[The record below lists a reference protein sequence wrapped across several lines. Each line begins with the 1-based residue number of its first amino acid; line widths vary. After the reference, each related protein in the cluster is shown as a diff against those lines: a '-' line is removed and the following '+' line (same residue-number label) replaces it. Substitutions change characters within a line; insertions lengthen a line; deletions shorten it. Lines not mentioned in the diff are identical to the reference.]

1 MLKTNKMMK
10 LIFLPIVFFFIF
22 FLVVPLLYMF
32 WRSLKKG
39 NAITIQ
45 NYVEALQNVEIQDAF
60 LNSFHV
66 SLVAALITTILA
78 FLLAYAVHFTM
89 MNRFTKKLVQVGITL
104 PMLLPT
110 ITYGFVLIYT
120 FGNQGIIT
128 KIFGQPLF
136 TIYGFNGLLIGY
148 VLYTLPVAFILM
160 QNSMQYI
167 DKRFLLVSMLMH
179 DRPLRRFYHTVFR
192 PMLGTIGGAFILSFV
207 LSFTD
212 YGIPASVGG
221 GYKVIA
227 TELYQAMLGAI
238 VHFERGAVISILMLV
253 PAVLGVVML
262 TILERF
268 NFQYKQVSKS
278 DLIVHRFR
286 DLMFTVF
293 SFVCIG
299 AVFIMFLTIFIVPF
313 TKGYPY
319 DFGFTLEHVK
329 NVLAEQGLKT
339 VYMNSLIV
347 AVLTAVLGVVVAF
360 VSALLNVRT
369 PLKGRKSIDLASMI
383 TNTVPGMVLGL
394 SYLFFFNG
402 STLKG
407 TFLIIIACNIVHF
420 FTTPYLMAKNSL
432 QKMDPTWEVTA
443 ELLKDS
449 WLKTVIRIILPNIRP
464 TIYQM
469 FSYYFLNAMVT
480 VSGVIFLVTT
490 KTMLVSTR
498 IKELQHFAKY
508 TDIFVLSIFI
518 LCTNLIVKLG
528 CDYIATPKEKTKE
541 HKDEKINSNDVR
553 YS

>member
-1 MLKTNKMMK
+1 MLKTNKVMK
-10 LIFLPIVFFFIF
+10 LIFLPILLF
-22 FLVVPLLYMF
+22 FLFFLIVPLLYMLWQSF
-32 WRSLKKG
+32 KIG
-39 NAITIQ
+39 NVVTTQ
-45 NYVEALQNVEIQDAF
+45 NYIEALRNIEIREAF
-60 LNSFHV
+60 TNSFKV
-66 SLVAALITTILA
+66 SFVASVITTILA
-78 FLLAYAVHFTM
+78 FWLAYAVHFTTM
-89 MNRFTKKLVQVGITL
+89 HRHTKKLVQIGITL

-120 FGNQGIIT
+120 FGNQGILT
-128 KIFGQPLF
+128 KLVGQPLF
-136 TIYGFNGLLIGY
+136 TIYGYNGLVIGY

-167 DKRFLLVSMLMH
+167 DKRFLLVSILMH
-179 DRPLRRFYHTVFR
+179 DQPMRRFYHTVYR
-192 PMLGTIGGAFILSFV
+192 PMLGTIGGAFILTFV

-212 YGIPASVGG
+212 FGIPASVGG
-221 GYKVIA
+221 NYRVIA
-227 TELYQAMLGAI
+227 TELYQAMLGSI
-238 VHFERGAVISILMLV
+238 VHFERGAVISVLMLV

-262 TILERF
+262 TVLERF
-268 NFQYKQVSKS
+268 NFQYKQVGQSELVK
-278 DLIVHRFR
+278 HRLR
-286 DLMFTVF
+286 DSLFTIYSILCVTA
-293 SFVCIG
+293 VCII
-299 AVFIMFLTIFIVPF
+299 FSTMFIVPF

-319 DFGFTLEHVK
+319 DFSFTLEHVQ
-329 NVLAEQGLKT
+329 NVLAEKDLTK
-339 VYMNSLIV
+339 VYINSLIV
-347 AVLTAVLGVVVAF
+347 AVLTAIFGVGITF
-360 VSALLNVRT
+360 MSALLNTRT
-369 PLKGRKSIDLASMI
+369 PLKGRKSLDVTSMM

-402 STLKG
+402 SSLKG

-480 VSGVIFLVTT
+480 VSGVIFLVST

-528 CDYIATPKEKTKE
+528 CDYIAAHKEKTEEITK
-541 HKDEKINSNDVR
+541 
-553 YS
+553 

>member
-1 MLKTNKMMK
+1 MLKTNKIMK
-10 LIFLPIVFFFIF
+10 LIFLPILLF
-22 FLVVPLLYMF
+22 FLFFLIVPLLYMF
-32 WRSLKKG
+32 WQSFKIG
-39 NAITIQ
+39 NVVTTQ
-45 NYVEALQNVEIQDAF
+45 NYIEALRNIEIREAF
-60 LNSFHV
+60 TNSFKV
-66 SLVAALITTILA
+66 SFVASVITTILA
-78 FLLAYAVHFTM
+78 FWLAYAVHFTTM
-89 MNRFTKKLVQVGITL
+89 HRHTKKLVQIGITL

-120 FGNQGIIT
+120 FGNQGILT
-128 KIFGQPLF
+128 KLVGQPLF
-136 TIYGFNGLLIGY
+136 TIYGYNGLVIGY

-167 DKRFLLVSMLMH
+167 DKRFLLVSILMH
-179 DRPLRRFYHTVFR
+179 DQPMRRFYHTVYR
-192 PMLGTIGGAFILSFV
+192 PMVGTIGGAFILTFV

-212 YGIPASVGG
+212 FGIPASVGG
-221 GYKVIA
+221 NYRVIA
-227 TELYQAMLGAI
+227 TELYQAMLGSI
-238 VHFERGAVISILMLV
+238 VHFERGAVISVLMLV

-268 NFQYKQVSKS
+268 NFQYKHVGQSELVK
-278 DLIVHRFR
+278 HRLR
-286 DLMFTVF
+286 DALFTIYSILCVTA
-293 SFVCIG
+293 VCI
-299 AVFIMFLTIFIVPF
+299 IFLTMFIVPF

-319 DFGFTLEHVK
+319 DFSFTLEHVQ
-329 NVLAEQGLKT
+329 NVLAEKDLTK
-339 VYMNSLIV
+339 VYINSLIV
-347 AVLTAVLGVVVAF
+347 AVLTAILGVGITF
-360 VSALLNVRT
+360 MSALLNTRT
-369 PLKGRKSIDLASMI
+369 PLKGRKSLDVTSMM

-402 STLKG
+402 SSLKG

-480 VSGVIFLVTT
+480 VSGVIFLVST

-528 CDYIATPKEKTKE
+528 CDYIAAHKEKTEEITK
-541 HKDEKINSNDVR
+541 
-553 YS
+553 

>member
-10 LIFLPIVFFFIF
+10 LIFLPILLF
-22 FLVVPLLYMF
+22 FLFFLIVPLLYMF
-32 WRSLKKG
+32 WQSFKIG
-39 NAITIQ
+39 HVVTTQ
-45 NYVEALQNVEIQDAF
+45 NYIEALQSIEIREAF
-60 LNSFHV
+60 TNSFKV
-66 SLVAALITTILA
+66 SFVASVITTVLA
-78 FLLAYAVHFTM
+78 FLLAYAVHFTRM
-89 MNRFTKKLVQVGITL
+89 HRHTKKLVQIGITL

-120 FGNQGIIT
+120 FGNQGILT
-128 KIFGQPLF
+128 KLVGQPLF
-136 TIYGFNGLLIGY
+136 TIYGYNGLVIGY

-179 DRPLRRFYHTVFR
+179 DHSMRRFYHTVFR
-192 PMLGTIGGAFILSFV
+192 PMLGTVGGAFILTFV

-212 YGIPASVGG
+212 FGIPASVGG
-221 GYKVIA
+221 NYRVIA
-227 TELYQAMLGAI
+227 TELYQAMLGSI
-238 VHFERGAVISILMLV
+238 VHFERGAVISVFMLI
-253 PAVLGVVML
+253 PAVLGVVIL

-268 NFQYKQVSKS
+268 NFQYKQVGQSELVK
-278 DLIVHRFR
+278 HRLR
-286 DLMFTVF
+286 DGLFTIYSILCVTVVGIIF
-293 SFVCIG
+293 ST
-299 AVFIMFLTIFIVPF
+299 MFIVPF

-319 DFGFTLEHVK
+319 DFSFTLEHVQ
-329 NVLAEQGLKT
+329 NVLAEKDLTK
-339 VYMNSLIV
+339 VYINSLIV
-347 AVLTAVLGVVVAF
+347 AVLTAIFGVGITF
-360 VSALLNVRT
+360 MSALLNART
-369 PLKGRKSIDLASMI
+369 PLKGRKSLDVASMM

-402 STLKG
+402 SSLKG

-480 VSGVIFLVTT
+480 VSGVIFLVST

-528 CDYIATPKEKTKE
+528 CDYIAAHKEKTEEISK
-541 HKDEKINSNDVR
+541 
-553 YS
+553 

>member
-1 MLKTNKMMK
+1 MLKTNKIMK
-10 LIFLPIVFFFIF
+10 LIFLPILLF
-22 FLVVPLLYMF
+22 FLFFLIVPLLYMF
-32 WRSLKKG
+32 WQSFKIG
-39 NAITIQ
+39 NVVTTQ
-45 NYVEALQNVEIQDAF
+45 NYIEALRNIEIREAF
-60 LNSFHV
+60 TNSFKV
-66 SLVAALITTILA
+66 SFVASVITTILA
-78 FLLAYAVHFTM
+78 FWLAYAVHFTTM
-89 MNRFTKKLVQVGITL
+89 HRHTKKLVQIGITL

-120 FGNQGIIT
+120 FGNQGILT
-128 KIFGQPLF
+128 KLVGQPLF
-136 TIYGFNGLLIGY
+136 TIYGYNGLVIGY

-167 DKRFLLVSMLMH
+167 DKRFLLVSILMH
-179 DRPLRRFYHTVFR
+179 DQPMRRFYHTVYR
-192 PMLGTIGGAFILSFV
+192 PMVGTIGGAFILTFV

-212 YGIPASVGG
+212 FGIPASVGG
-221 GYKVIA
+221 NYRVIA
-227 TELYQAMLGAI
+227 TELYQAMLGSI
-238 VHFERGAVISILMLV
+238 VHFERGAVISVLMLV

-268 NFQYKQVSKS
+268 NFQYKQVGQSELVK
-278 DLIVHRFR
+278 HRLR
-286 DLMFTVF
+286 DALFTIYSILCVTA
-293 SFVCIG
+293 VCII
-299 AVFIMFLTIFIVPF
+299 FSTMFIVPF

-319 DFGFTLEHVK
+319 DFSFTLEHVQ
-329 NVLAEQGLKT
+329 NVLAEKDLTK
-339 VYMNSLIV
+339 VYINSLIV
-347 AVLTAVLGVVVAF
+347 AVLTAILGVGITF
-360 VSALLNVRT
+360 MSALLNTRT
-369 PLKGRKSIDLASMI
+369 PLKGRKSLDVTSMM

-402 STLKG
+402 SSLKG

-449 WLKTVIRIILPNIRP
+449 WLKTVVRIILPNVRP

-480 VSGVIFLVTT
+480 VSGVIFLVST

-528 CDYIATPKEKTKE
+528 CDYITAHKEKVEEISK
-541 HKDEKINSNDVR
+541 
-553 YS
+553 

>member
-1 MLKTNKMMK
+1 MLKTDKMMK
-10 LIFLPIVFFFIF
+10 LIFLPILLFLLF
-22 FLVVPLLYMF
+22 FLIAPLIYMF
-32 WRSLKKG
+32 WQSFKIG
-39 NAITIQ
+39 NVITIQ
-45 NYVEALQNVEIQDAF
+45 NYIDALKNVEIRDAF
-60 LNSFHV
+60 FNSFKV
-66 SLVAALITTILA
+66 SFVASAITTILA
-78 FLLAYAVHFTM
+78 FLLAYAVHFTTM
-89 MNRFTKKLVQVGITL
+89 HRHTKKLVQIGITL

-110 ITYGFVLIYT
+110 ITYGFVLIYA
-120 FGNQGIIT
+120 FGNQGILT
-128 KIFGQPLF
+128 RLVGQPLF
-136 TIYGFNGLLIGY
+136 TIYGYNGLVIGY
-148 VLYTLPVAFILM
+148 ILYTLPVAFILM

-192 PMLGTIGGAFILSFV
+192 PMLGTIGGAFILTFI

-212 YGIPASVGG
+212 FGIPASVGG
-221 GYKVIA
+221 NYRVIA
-227 TELYQAMLGAI
+227 TELYQAMLGSI
-238 VHFERGAVISILMLV
+238 VHFERGAVISVLMLV
-253 PAVLGVVML
+253 PAILGVVML

-268 NFQYKQVSKS
+268 NFQYKQAGRSELVKHRLRDALFTGYSILS
-278 DLIVHRFR
+278 VTVVLII
-286 DLMFTVF
+286 F
-293 SFVCIG
+293 ST
-299 AVFIMFLTIFIVPF
+299 MFIVPF

-319 DFGFTLEHVK
+319 DFSFTFEHVQ
-329 NVLAEQGLKT
+329 NVLAEKDLTK
-339 VYMNSLIV
+339 VYVNSLIV
-347 AVLTAVLGVVVAF
+347 AVLTAVLGVVITF
-360 VSALLNVRT
+360 MSALLNART
-369 PLKGRKSIDLASMI
+369 PLKGRKSLDIASMI

-402 STLKG
+402 SSLKS
-407 TFLIIIACNIVHF
+407 TFLIITACNIVHF

-449 WLKTVIRIILPNIRP
+449 WLKTVIRIILPNIRS

-480 VSGVIFLVTT
+480 VSGVIFLVST

-528 CDYIATPKEKTKE
+528 CDYITAHKEKVEEISK
-541 HKDEKINSNDVR
+541 
-553 YS
+553 

>member
-10 LIFLPIVFFFIF
+10 LIFLPILLF
-22 FLVVPLLYMF
+22 FLFFLIVPLLYMF
-32 WRSLKKG
+32 WQSFKIG
-39 NAITIQ
+39 HVVTTQ
-45 NYVEALQNVEIQDAF
+45 NYIEALQSIEIREAF
-60 LNSFHV
+60 TNSFKV
-66 SLVAALITTILA
+66 SFVASVITTVLA
-78 FLLAYAVHFTM
+78 FLLAYAVHFTRM
-89 MNRFTKKLVQVGITL
+89 HRHTKKLVQIGITL

-120 FGNQGIIT
+120 FGNQGILT
-128 KIFGQPLF
+128 KLVGQPLF
-136 TIYGFNGLLIGY
+136 TIYGYNGLVIGY

-179 DRPLRRFYHTVFR
+179 DHSMRRFYHTVFR
-192 PMLGTIGGAFILSFV
+192 PMLGTVGGAFILTFV

-212 YGIPASVGG
+212 FGIPASVGG
-221 GYKVIA
+221 NYRVIA
-227 TELYQAMLGAI
+227 TELYQAMLGSI
-238 VHFERGAVISILMLV
+238 VHFERGAVISVFMLV
-253 PAVLGVVML
+253 PAVLGVVIL

-268 NFQYKQVSKS
+268 NFQYKQVGQSELVK
-278 DLIVHRFR
+278 HRLR
-286 DLMFTVF
+286 DGLFTIYSILCVTVVGIIF
-293 SFVCIG
+293 ST
-299 AVFIMFLTIFIVPF
+299 MFIVPF

-319 DFGFTLEHVK
+319 DFSFTLEHVQ
-329 NVLAEQGLKT
+329 NVLAEKDLTK
-339 VYMNSLIV
+339 VYINSLIV
-347 AVLTAVLGVVVAF
+347 AVLTAIFGVGITF
-360 VSALLNVRT
+360 MSALLNART
-369 PLKGRKSIDLASMI
+369 PLKGRKSLDVASMM

-402 STLKG
+402 SSLKG

-480 VSGVIFLVTT
+480 VSGVIFLVST

-528 CDYIATPKEKTKE
+528 CDYIAAHKEKTEEISK
-541 HKDEKINSNDVR
+541 
-553 YS
+553 

>member
-1 MLKTNKMMK
+1 MLKTNKIMK
-10 LIFLPIVFFFIF
+10 LIFLPILLF
-22 FLVVPLLYMF
+22 FLFFLIVPLLYMF
-32 WRSLKKG
+32 WQSFKIG
-39 NAITIQ
+39 NVVTTQ
-45 NYVEALQNVEIQDAF
+45 NYIEALRNIEIREAF
-60 LNSFHV
+60 TNSFKV
-66 SLVAALITTILA
+66 SFVASVITTILA
-78 FLLAYAVHFTM
+78 FWLAYAVHFTTM
-89 MNRFTKKLVQVGITL
+89 HRHTKKLVQIGITL

-120 FGNQGIIT
+120 FGNQGILT
-128 KIFGQPLF
+128 KLVGQPLF
-136 TIYGFNGLLIGY
+136 TIYGYNGLVIGY

-167 DKRFLLVSMLMH
+167 DKRFLLVSILMH
-179 DRPLRRFYHTVFR
+179 DQPMRRFYHTVYR
-192 PMLGTIGGAFILSFV
+192 PMVGTIGGAFILTFV

-212 YGIPASVGG
+212 FGIPASVGG
-221 GYKVIA
+221 NYRVIA
-227 TELYQAMLGAI
+227 TELYQAMLGSI
-238 VHFERGAVISILMLV
+238 VHFERGAVISVLMLV

-268 NFQYKQVSKS
+268 NFQYKQVGQSELVK
-278 DLIVHRFR
+278 HRLR
-286 DLMFTVF
+286 DALFTIYSILCVTA
-293 SFVCIG
+293 VCII
-299 AVFIMFLTIFIVPF
+299 FSTMFIVPF

-319 DFGFTLEHVK
+319 DFSFTLEHVQ
-329 NVLAEQGLKT
+329 NVLAEKDLTK
-339 VYMNSLIV
+339 VYINSLIV
-347 AVLTAVLGVVVAF
+347 AILTAILGVGITF
-360 VSALLNVRT
+360 MSALLNTRT
-369 PLKGRKSIDLASMI
+369 PLKGRKSLDVTSMM

-402 STLKG
+402 SSLKG

-432 QKMDPTWEVTA
+432 QKMNPTWEVTA

-480 VSGVIFLVTT
+480 VSGVIFLVST

-528 CDYIATPKEKTKE
+528 CDYIAAHKEKTEEITK
-541 HKDEKINSNDVR
+541 
-553 YS
+553 

>member
-1 MLKTNKMMK
+1 MLKTNKIMK
-10 LIFLPIVFFFIF
+10 LIFLPILLF
-22 FLVVPLLYMF
+22 FLFFLIVPLLYMF
-32 WRSLKKG
+32 WQSFKIG
-39 NAITIQ
+39 NVVTTQ
-45 NYVEALQNVEIQDAF
+45 NYIEALRNIEIREAF
-60 LNSFHV
+60 TNSVKV
-66 SLVAALITTILA
+66 SFVASVITTILA
-78 FLLAYAVHFTM
+78 FWLAYAVHFTTM
-89 MNRFTKKLVQVGITL
+89 HRHTKKLVQIGITL

-120 FGNQGIIT
+120 FGNQGILT
-128 KIFGQPLF
+128 KLVGQPLF
-136 TIYGFNGLLIGY
+136 TIYGYNGLVIGY

-167 DKRFLLVSMLMH
+167 DKRFLLVSILMH
-179 DRPLRRFYHTVFR
+179 DQPMRRFYHNVYR
-192 PMLGTIGGAFILSFV
+192 PMVGTIGGAFILTFV

-212 YGIPASVGG
+212 FGIPASVGG
-221 GYKVIA
+221 NYRVIA
-227 TELYQAMLGAI
+227 TELYQAMLGSI
-238 VHFERGAVISILMLV
+238 VHFERGAVISVLMLV

-268 NFQYKQVSKS
+268 NFQYKQVGQSELVK
-278 DLIVHRFR
+278 HRLR
-286 DLMFTVF
+286 DTLFTIYSILCVTA
-293 SFVCIG
+293 VCI
-299 AVFIMFLTIFIVPF
+299 IFLTMFIVPF

-319 DFGFTLEHVK
+319 DFSFTLEHVQ
-329 NVLAEQGLKT
+329 NVLAEKDLTK
-339 VYMNSLIV
+339 VYINSLIV
-347 AVLTAVLGVVVAF
+347 AVLTAILGVGITF
-360 VSALLNVRT
+360 MSALLNTRT
-369 PLKGRKSIDLASMI
+369 PLKGRKSLDVTSMM

-402 STLKG
+402 SSLKG
-407 TFLIIIACNIVHF
+407 TFLIVIACNIVHF
-420 FTTPYLMAKNSL
+420 FSTPYLMAKNSL

-480 VSGVIFLVTT
+480 VSGVIFLVST

-528 CDYIATPKEKTKE
+528 CDYIAAHKEKTEEITK
-541 HKDEKINSNDVR
+541 
-553 YS
+553 

>member
-1 MLKTNKMMK
+1 MLKTNKIMK
-10 LIFLPIVFFFIF
+10 LIFLPILLF
-22 FLVVPLLYMF
+22 FLFFLIVPLLYMF
-32 WRSLKKG
+32 WQSFKIG
-39 NAITIQ
+39 NVVTTQ
-45 NYVEALQNVEIQDAF
+45 NYIEALRNIEIREAF
-60 LNSFHV
+60 TNSFKV
-66 SLVAALITTILA
+66 SFVASVITTILA
-78 FLLAYAVHFTM
+78 FWLAYAVHFTTM
-89 MNRFTKKLVQVGITL
+89 HRHTKKLVQIGITL

-120 FGNQGIIT
+120 FGNQGILT
-128 KIFGQPLF
+128 KLVGQPLF
-136 TIYGFNGLLIGY
+136 TIYGYNGLVIGY

-167 DKRFLLVSMLMH
+167 DKRFLLVSILMH
-179 DRPLRRFYHTVFR
+179 DQPMRRFYHTVYR
-192 PMLGTIGGAFILSFV
+192 PMVGTIGGAFILTFV

-212 YGIPASVGG
+212 FGIPASVGG
-221 GYKVIA
+221 NYRVIA
-227 TELYQAMLGAI
+227 TELYQAMLGSI
-238 VHFERGAVISILMLV
+238 VHFERGAVISVLMLV

-268 NFQYKQVSKS
+268 NFQYKQVGQSELVK
-278 DLIVHRFR
+278 HRLR
-286 DLMFTVF
+286 DTLFTIYSILCVTA
-293 SFVCIG
+293 VCII
-299 AVFIMFLTIFIVPF
+299 FSTMFIVPF

-319 DFGFTLEHVK
+319 DFSFTLEHVQ
-329 NVLAEQGLKT
+329 NVLAEKDLTK
-339 VYMNSLIV
+339 VYINSLIV
-347 AVLTAVLGVVVAF
+347 AVLTAILGVGITF
-360 VSALLNVRT
+360 MSALLNTRT
-369 PLKGRKSIDLASMI
+369 PLKGRKSLDVTSMM

-402 STLKG
+402 SSLKG
-407 TFLIIIACNIVHF
+407 TFLIVIACNIVHF

-480 VSGVIFLVTT
+480 VSGVIFLVST

-528 CDYIATPKEKTKE
+528 CDYIAAHKEKTEEITK
-541 HKDEKINSNDVR
+541 
-553 YS
+553 

>member
-1 MLKTNKMMK
+1 MLKTDKMMK
-10 LIFLPIVFFFIF
+10 LIFLPILLFLLF
-22 FLVVPLLYMF
+22 FLIVPLIYMF
-32 WRSLKKG
+32 WQSFKIG
-39 NAITIQ
+39 NVITIQ
-45 NYVEALQNVEIQDAF
+45 NYIDALKNVEIRDAF
-60 LNSFHV
+60 FNSFKV
-66 SLVAALITTILA
+66 SFVASAITTILA
-78 FLLAYAVHFTM
+78 FLLAYAVHFTTM
-89 MNRFTKKLVQVGITL
+89 HRHTKKLVQIGITL

-110 ITYGFVLIYT
+110 ITYGFVLIYA
-120 FGNQGIIT
+120 FGNQGILT
-128 KIFGQPLF
+128 RLVGQPLF
-136 TIYGFNGLLIGY
+136 TIYGYNGLVIGY
-148 VLYTLPVAFILM
+148 ILYTLPVAFILM

-192 PMLGTIGGAFILSFV
+192 PMLGTIGGAFILTFI

-212 YGIPASVGG
+212 FGIPASVGG
-221 GYKVIA
+221 NYRVIA
-227 TELYQAMLGAI
+227 TELYQAMLGSI
-238 VHFERGAVISILMLV
+238 VHFERGAVISVLMLV
-253 PAVLGVVML
+253 PAILGVVML
-262 TILERF
+262 TVLERF
-268 NFQYKQVSKS
+268 NFQYKQAGRSELVKHRLRDALFTGYSILS
-278 DLIVHRFR
+278 VTVVLII
-286 DLMFTVF
+286 F
-293 SFVCIG
+293 ST
-299 AVFIMFLTIFIVPF
+299 MFIVPF

-319 DFGFTLEHVK
+319 DFSFTFEHVQ
-329 NVLAEQGLKT
+329 NVLAEKDLTK
-339 VYMNSLIV
+339 VYVNSLIV
-347 AVLTAVLGVVVAF
+347 AVLTAVLGVVITF
-360 VSALLNVRT
+360 MSALLNART
-369 PLKGRKSIDLASMI
+369 PLKGRKSLDIASMI

-402 STLKG
+402 SSLKG

-449 WLKTVIRIILPNIRP
+449 WLKTVIRIILPNIRS

-480 VSGVIFLVTT
+480 VSGVIFLVST

-528 CDYIATPKEKTKE
+528 CDYITAHKEKVEEISK
-541 HKDEKINSNDVR
+541 
-553 YS
+553 

>member
-10 LIFLPIVFFFIF
+10 IIFLPILF
-22 FLVVPLLYMF
+22 FLLFFLIVPLLFMF
-32 WRSLKKG
+32 WQSFKIG
-39 NAITIQ
+39 NIFTIQ
-45 NYVEALQNVEIQDAF
+45 NYLDALKNIEIRRSF
-60 LNSFHV
+60 FNSFKV
-66 SLVAALITTILA
+66 SFAASVFTTILA
-78 FLLAYAVHFTM
+78 FLLAYAVHFTTM
-89 MNRFTKKLVQVGITL
+89 HRYTKKLVHIGITL
-104 PMLLPT
+104 PLLLPT

-120 FGNQGIIT
+120 FGNQGILT
-128 KIFGQPLF
+128 KLIGQPLF
-136 TIYGFNGLLIGY
+136 TVYGYNGLVLGY

-192 PMLGTIGGAFILSFV
+192 PMLGTIGGAFILAFI

-212 YGIPASVGG
+212 FGIPASVGG
-221 GYKVIA
+221 NYRVIA
-227 TELYQAMLGAI
+227 TELYQAMLGSI
-238 VHFERGAVISILMLV
+238 VHFERGAVISVLMLV
-253 PAVLGVVML
+253 PAVIGVVML

-268 NFQYKQVSKS
+268 NFQYKQAGQSELVKHRLRDGLFTAYS
-278 DLIVHRFR
+278 IVC
-286 DLMFTVF
+286 V
-293 SFVCIG
+293 VV
-299 AVFIMFLTIFIVPF
+299 VFIIFSTMFIVPF

-319 DFGFTLEHVK
+319 DFSFTLEHVQ
-329 NVLAEQGLKT
+329 NVLSEKDLTK
-339 VYMNSLIV
+339 VYVNSLIV
-347 AVLTAVLGVVVAF
+347 AVLTAVLGVAITF
-360 VSALLNVRT
+360 LSALLNART
-369 PLKGRKSIDLASMI
+369 PLKGRKSLDLASMI

-402 STLKG
+402 SSLKG

-443 ELLKDS
+443 ELLRDS

-480 VSGVIFLVTT
+480 VSGVIFLVST

-528 CDYIATPKEKTKE
+528 CDYITTHKEKVKE
-541 HKDEKINSNDVR
+541 MSK
-553 YS
+553 

>member
-10 LIFLPIVFFFIF
+10 LIFLPILLF
-22 FLVVPLLYMF
+22 FLFFLIVPLLYMF
-32 WRSLKKG
+32 WQSFKIG
-39 NAITIQ
+39 HVVTTQ
-45 NYVEALQNVEIQDAF
+45 NYIEALQSIEIREAF
-60 LNSFHV
+60 TNSFKV
-66 SLVAALITTILA
+66 SFVASVITTVLA
-78 FLLAYAVHFTM
+78 FLLAYAVHFTTM
-89 MNRFTKKLVQVGITL
+89 HRHTKKLVQIGITL

-120 FGNQGIIT
+120 FGNQGILT
-128 KIFGQPLF
+128 KLVGQPLF
-136 TIYGFNGLLIGY
+136 TIYGYNGLVIGY

-179 DRPLRRFYHTVFR
+179 DHSMRRFYHTVFR
-192 PMLGTIGGAFILSFV
+192 PMLGTVGGAFILTFV

-212 YGIPASVGG
+212 FGIPASVGG
-221 GYKVIA
+221 NYRVIA
-227 TELYQAMLGAI
+227 TELYQAMLGSI
-238 VHFERGAVISILMLV
+238 VHFERGAVISVFMLV
-253 PAVLGVVML
+253 PAVLGVVIL

-268 NFQYKQVSKS
+268 NFQYKQVGQSELVK
-278 DLIVHRFR
+278 HRLR
-286 DLMFTVF
+286 DGLFTIYSILCVTVVGIIF
-293 SFVCIG
+293 ST
-299 AVFIMFLTIFIVPF
+299 MFIVPF

-319 DFGFTLEHVK
+319 DFSFTLEHVQ
-329 NVLAEQGLKT
+329 NVLAEKDLTK
-339 VYMNSLIV
+339 VYINSLIV
-347 AVLTAVLGVVVAF
+347 AVLTAIFGVGITF
-360 VSALLNVRT
+360 MSALLNART
-369 PLKGRKSIDLASMI
+369 PLKGRKSLDVASMM

-402 STLKG
+402 SSLKG

-469 FSYYFLNAMVT
+469 FSYYFFNAMVT
-480 VSGVIFLVTT
+480 VSGVIFLVST

-528 CDYIATPKEKTKE
+528 CDYIAAHKEKTEEISK
-541 HKDEKINSNDVR
+541 
-553 YS
+553 

>member
-1 MLKTNKMMK
+1 MLKTNKIMK
-10 LIFLPIVFFFIF
+10 LIFLPILLF
-22 FLVVPLLYMF
+22 FLFFLIVPLLYMF
-32 WRSLKKG
+32 WQSFKIG
-39 NAITIQ
+39 NVITTQ
-45 NYVEALQNVEIQDAF
+45 NYIEALRNIEIREAF
-60 LNSFHV
+60 TNSFKV
-66 SLVAALITTILA
+66 SFVASVITTILA
-78 FLLAYAVHFTM
+78 FWLAYAVHFTTM
-89 MNRFTKKLVQVGITL
+89 HRHTKKLVQIGITL

-120 FGNQGIIT
+120 FGNQGILT
-128 KIFGQPLF
+128 KLVGQPLF
-136 TIYGFNGLLIGY
+136 TIYGYNGLVIGY

-167 DKRFLLVSMLMH
+167 DKRFLLVSILMH
-179 DRPLRRFYHTVFR
+179 DQPMRRFYHTVYR
-192 PMLGTIGGAFILSFV
+192 PMVGTIGGAFILTFV

-212 YGIPASVGG
+212 FGIPASVGG
-221 GYKVIA
+221 NYRVIA
-227 TELYQAMLGAI
+227 TELYQAMLGSI
-238 VHFERGAVISILMLV
+238 VHFERGAVISVLMLV

-268 NFQYKQVSKS
+268 NFQYKQVGQSELVK
-278 DLIVHRFR
+278 HRLR
-286 DLMFTVF
+286 DALFTIYSILCVTA
-293 SFVCIG
+293 VCII
-299 AVFIMFLTIFIVPF
+299 FSTMFIVPF

-319 DFGFTLEHVK
+319 DFSFTLEHVQ
-329 NVLAEQGLKT
+329 NVLAEKDLTK
-339 VYMNSLIV
+339 VYINSLIV
-347 AVLTAVLGVVVAF
+347 AVLTAILGVGITF
-360 VSALLNVRT
+360 MSALLNTRT
-369 PLKGRKSIDLASMI
+369 PLKGRKSLDVTSMM

-402 STLKG
+402 SSLKG

-480 VSGVIFLVTT
+480 VSGVIFLVST

-528 CDYIATPKEKTKE
+528 CDYIAAHKEKTEEITK
-541 HKDEKINSNDVR
+541 
-553 YS
+553 

>member
-1 MLKTNKMMK
+1 MLKTNKIMK
-10 LIFLPIVFFFIF
+10 LIFLPILLF
-22 FLVVPLLYMF
+22 FLFFLIVPLLYMF
-32 WRSLKKG
+32 WQSFKIG
-39 NAITIQ
+39 NVITTQ
-45 NYVEALQNVEIQDAF
+45 NYIEALRNIEIREAF
-60 LNSFHV
+60 TNSFKV
-66 SLVAALITTILA
+66 SFVASVITTILA
-78 FLLAYAVHFTM
+78 FWLAYAVHFTTM
-89 MNRFTKKLVQVGITL
+89 HRHTKKLVQIGITL

-120 FGNQGIIT
+120 FGNQGILT
-128 KIFGQPLF
+128 KLVGQPLF
-136 TIYGFNGLLIGY
+136 TIYGYNGLVIGY

-167 DKRFLLVSMLMH
+167 DKRFLLVSILMH
-179 DRPLRRFYHTVFR
+179 DQPMRRFYHTVYR
-192 PMLGTIGGAFILSFV
+192 PMVGTIGGAFILTFV

-212 YGIPASVGG
+212 FGIPASVGG
-221 GYKVIA
+221 NYRVIA
-227 TELYQAMLGAI
+227 TELYQAMLGSI
-238 VHFERGAVISILMLV
+238 VHFERGAVISVLMLV

-268 NFQYKQVSKS
+268 NFQYKQVGQSELVK
-278 DLIVHRFR
+278 HRLR
-286 DLMFTVF
+286 DTLFTIYSILCVTA
-293 SFVCIG
+293 VCII
-299 AVFIMFLTIFIVPF
+299 FSTMFIVPF

-319 DFGFTLEHVK
+319 DFSFTLEHVQ
-329 NVLAEQGLKT
+329 NVLAEKDLTK
-339 VYMNSLIV
+339 VYINSLIV
-347 AVLTAVLGVVVAF
+347 AVLTAILGVGITF
-360 VSALLNVRT
+360 MSALLNTRT
-369 PLKGRKSIDLASMI
+369 PLKGRKSLDVTSMM

-402 STLKG
+402 SSLKG

-480 VSGVIFLVTT
+480 VSGVIFLVST

-528 CDYIATPKEKTKE
+528 CDYIAAHKEKTEEITK
-541 HKDEKINSNDVR
+541 
-553 YS
+553 

>member
-1 MLKTNKMMK
+1 MLKTNKVMK
-10 LIFLPIVFFFIF
+10 LIFLPILLF
-22 FLVVPLLYMF
+22 FLFFLIVPLLYMLWQSF
-32 WRSLKKG
+32 KIG
-39 NAITIQ
+39 NVVTTQ
-45 NYVEALQNVEIQDAF
+45 NYIEALRNMEIREAF
-60 LNSFHV
+60 TNSFKV
-66 SLVAALITTILA
+66 SFVASVITTILA
-78 FLLAYAVHFTM
+78 FWLAYAVHFTTM
-89 MNRFTKKLVQVGITL
+89 HRHTKKLVQIGITL

-120 FGNQGIIT
+120 FGNQGILT
-128 KIFGQPLF
+128 KLVGQPLF
-136 TIYGFNGLLIGY
+136 TIYGYNGLVIGY

-167 DKRFLLVSMLMH
+167 DKRFLLVSILMH
-179 DRPLRRFYHTVFR
+179 DQPMRRFYHTVYR
-192 PMLGTIGGAFILSFV
+192 PMLGTIGGAFILTFV

-212 YGIPASVGG
+212 FGIPASVGG
-221 GYKVIA
+221 NYRVIA
-227 TELYQAMLGAI
+227 TELYQAMLGSI
-238 VHFERGAVISILMLV
+238 VHFERGAVISVLMLV

-268 NFQYKQVSKS
+268 NFQYKQVGQSELVK
-278 DLIVHRFR
+278 HRLR
-286 DLMFTVF
+286 DALFTIYSILCVTA
-293 SFVCIG
+293 VCII
-299 AVFIMFLTIFIVPF
+299 FSTMFIVPF
-313 TKGYPY
+313 TKSYPY
-319 DFGFTLEHVK
+319 DFSFTLEHVQ
-329 NVLAEQGLKT
+329 NVLAEKDLTK
-339 VYMNSLIV
+339 VYINSLIV
-347 AVLTAVLGVVVAF
+347 AVLTAIFGVGITF
-360 VSALLNVRT
+360 MSALLNTRT
-369 PLKGRKSIDLASMI
+369 PLKGRKSLDVTSMM

-402 STLKG
+402 SSLKG

-432 QKMDPTWEVTA
+432 QKMDPTWEVTG

-480 VSGVIFLVTT
+480 VSGVIFLVST

-528 CDYIATPKEKTKE
+528 CDYIAAHKEKTEEITK
-541 HKDEKINSNDVR
+541 
-553 YS
+553 

>member
-1 MLKTNKMMK
+1 MLKTNKIMK
-10 LIFLPIVFFFIF
+10 LIFLPILLF
-22 FLVVPLLYMF
+22 FLFFLIVPLLYMF
-32 WRSLKKG
+32 WQSFKIG
-39 NAITIQ
+39 NVVTTQ
-45 NYVEALQNVEIQDAF
+45 NYIEALRNIEIREAF
-60 LNSFHV
+60 TNSFKV
-66 SLVAALITTILA
+66 SFVASVITTILA
-78 FLLAYAVHFTM
+78 FWLAYAVHFTTM
-89 MNRFTKKLVQVGITL
+89 HRHTKKLVQIGITL

-120 FGNQGIIT
+120 FGNQGILT
-128 KIFGQPLF
+128 KLVGQPLF
-136 TIYGFNGLLIGY
+136 TIYGYNGLVIGY

-167 DKRFLLVSMLMH
+167 DKRFLLVSILMH
-179 DRPLRRFYHTVFR
+179 DQPMRRFYHTVYR
-192 PMLGTIGGAFILSFV
+192 PMVGTIGGAFILTFV

-212 YGIPASVGG
+212 FGIPASVGG
-221 GYKVIA
+221 NYRVIA
-227 TELYQAMLGAI
+227 TELYQAMLGSI
-238 VHFERGAVISILMLV
+238 VHFERGAVISVLMLV

-268 NFQYKQVSKS
+268 NFQYKQVGQSELVK
-278 DLIVHRFR
+278 HRLR
-286 DLMFTVF
+286 DTLFTIYSILCVTA
-293 SFVCIG
+293 VCI
-299 AVFIMFLTIFIVPF
+299 IFLTMFIVPF

-319 DFGFTLEHVK
+319 DFSFTLEHVQ
-329 NVLAEQGLKT
+329 NVLAEKDLTK
-339 VYMNSLIV
+339 VYINSLIV
-347 AVLTAVLGVVVAF
+347 AVLTAILGVGITF
-360 VSALLNVRT
+360 MSALLNTRT
-369 PLKGRKSIDLASMI
+369 LLKGRKSLDVTSMM

-402 STLKG
+402 SSLKG

-480 VSGVIFLVTT
+480 VSGVIFLVST

-528 CDYIATPKEKTKE
+528 CDYIAAHKEKTEEITK
-541 HKDEKINSNDVR
+541 
-553 YS
+553 

>member
-10 LIFLPIVFFFIF
+10 LIFLPILLF
-22 FLVVPLLYMF
+22 FLLFLIVPLLYMF
-32 WRSLKKG
+32 WQSFKIG
-39 NAITIQ
+39 NVLTFQ
-45 NYVEALQNVEIQDAF
+45 NYIDALSNIELREAFI
-60 LNSFHV
+60 NSFKV
-66 SLVAALITTILA
+66 SFVASVVTTILA
-78 FLLAYAVHFTM
+78 FLLAYAVHFTTIH
-89 MNRFTKKLVQVGITL
+89 RHTKKLVQVGITL

-120 FGNQGIIT
+120 FGNQGILT
-128 KIFGQPLF
+128 KLIGQPLF
-136 TIYGFNGLLIGY
+136 TIYGYNGLVIGY

-167 DKRFLLVSMLMH
+167 DKRFLLVSMLMRDH
-179 DRPLRRFYHTVFR
+179 SLRRFYHTVFR
-192 PMLGTIGGAFILSFV
+192 PMLGTIGGAFILTFI

-212 YGIPASVGG
+212 FGIPASVGG
-221 GYKVIA
+221 NYRVIA
-227 TELYQAMLGAI
+227 TELYQAMLGSI
-238 VHFERGAVISILMLV
+238 VHFERGAVISVFMLV
-253 PAVLGVVML
+253 PAILGVVML

-268 NFQYKQVSKS
+268 NFQYKQVGQSELVK
-278 DLIVHRFR
+278 HRLR
-286 DLMFTVF
+286 DVLFTVYSIVCVAVVLFVF
-293 SFVCIG
+293 ST
-299 AVFIMFLTIFIVPF
+299 MFIVPF

-319 DFGFTLEHVK
+319 DLSFTLEHVQ
-329 NVLAEQGLKT
+329 NVLAEKDLTK
-339 VYMNSLIV
+339 VYINSLIV
-347 AVLTAVLGVVVAF
+347 AVLTAVLGVVITF
-360 VSALLNVRT
+360 MSALLNART
-369 PLKGRKSIDLASMI
+369 PLKGKKSLDVASMI

-402 STLKG
+402 TSLKG
-407 TFLIIIACNIVHF
+407 TFFIIIACNIVHF

-443 ELLKDS
+443 ELLRDS
-449 WLKTVIRIILPNIRP
+449 WLKTIVRIILPNIRA

-480 VSGVIFLVTT
+480 VSGVIFLVST

-528 CDYIATPKEKTKE
+528 CDYITTHKEKVEEISK
-541 HKDEKINSNDVR
+541 
-553 YS
+553 

>member
-1 MLKTNKMMK
+1 
-10 LIFLPIVFFFIF
+10 V
-22 FLVVPLLYMF
+22 
-32 WRSLKKG
+32 
-39 NAITIQ
+39 
-45 NYVEALQNVEIQDAF
+45 
-60 LNSFHV
+60 SF
-66 SLVAALITTILA
+66 VASVITTILA
-78 FLLAYAVHFTM
+78 FWLAYAVHFTTM
-89 MNRFTKKLVQVGITL
+89 HRHTKKLVQIGITL

-120 FGNQGIIT
+120 FGNQGILT
-128 KIFGQPLF
+128 KLVGQPLF
-136 TIYGFNGLLIGY
+136 TIYGYNGLVIGY

-167 DKRFLLVSMLMH
+167 DKRFLLVSILMH
-179 DRPLRRFYHTVFR
+179 DQPLRRFYHTVYR
-192 PMLGTIGGAFILSFV
+192 PMLGTIGGAFILTFV

-212 YGIPASVGG
+212 FGIPASVGG
-221 GYKVIA
+221 NYRVIA
-227 TELYQAMLGAI
+227 TELYQAMLGSI
-238 VHFERGAVISILMLV
+238 VHFERGAVISVLMLV

-262 TILERF
+262 TVLERF
-268 NFQYKQVSKS
+268 NFQYKQVGQSELVK
-278 DLIVHRFR
+278 HRLR
-286 DLMFTVF
+286 DALFTIYSILCVTA
-293 SFVCIG
+293 VCII
-299 AVFIMFLTIFIVPF
+299 FSTMFIVPF

-319 DFGFTLEHVK
+319 DFSFTLEHVQ
-329 NVLAEQGLKT
+329 NVLAEKDLTK
-339 VYMNSLIV
+339 VYINSLIV
-347 AVLTAVLGVVVAF
+347 AVLTAIFGVGITF
-360 VSALLNVRT
+360 MSALLNTRT
-369 PLKGRKSIDLASMI
+369 PLKGRKSLDVTSMM

-402 STLKG
+402 SSLKG

-432 QKMDPTWEVTA
+432 QKMDPTWEVTG

-480 VSGVIFLVTT
+480 VSGVIFLVST

-528 CDYIATPKEKTKE
+528 CDYIAAHKEKTEEITK
-541 HKDEKINSNDVR
+541 
-553 YS
+553 

>member
-10 LIFLPIVFFFIF
+10 LIFLPILLF
-22 FLVVPLLYMF
+22 FLFFLIVPLLYMF
-32 WRSLKKG
+32 WQSFKIG
-39 NAITIQ
+39 HVVTTQ
-45 NYVEALQNVEIQDAF
+45 NYIEALQSIEIREAF
-60 LNSFHV
+60 TNSFKV
-66 SLVAALITTILA
+66 SFVASVITTVLA
-78 FLLAYAVHFTM
+78 FLLAYAVHFTTM
-89 MNRFTKKLVQVGITL
+89 HRHTKKLVQIGITL

-120 FGNQGIIT
+120 FGNQGILT
-128 KIFGQPLF
+128 KLVGQPLF
-136 TIYGFNGLLIGY
+136 TIYGYNGLVIGY

-179 DRPLRRFYHTVFR
+179 DHSLRRFYHTVFR
-192 PMLGTIGGAFILSFV
+192 PMLGTVGGAFILTFV

-212 YGIPASVGG
+212 FGIPASVGG
-221 GYKVIA
+221 NYRVIA
-227 TELYQAMLGAI
+227 TELYQAMLGSI
-238 VHFERGAVISILMLV
+238 VHFERGAVISVFMLV
-253 PAVLGVVML
+253 PAVLGVVIL

-268 NFQYKQVSKS
+268 NFQYKQVGQSELVK
-278 DLIVHRFR
+278 HRLR
-286 DLMFTVF
+286 DGLFTIYSILCVTVVGIIF
-293 SFVCIG
+293 ST
-299 AVFIMFLTIFIVPF
+299 MFIVPF

-319 DFGFTLEHVK
+319 DFSFTLEHVQ
-329 NVLAEQGLKT
+329 NVLAEKDLTK
-339 VYMNSLIV
+339 VYINSLIV
-347 AVLTAVLGVVVAF
+347 AVLTAIFGVGITF
-360 VSALLNVRT
+360 MSALLNART
-369 PLKGRKSIDLASMI
+369 PLKGRKSLDVASMM

-402 STLKG
+402 SSLKG

-480 VSGVIFLVTT
+480 VSGVIFLVST

-528 CDYIATPKEKTKE
+528 CDYIAAHKEKTEEISK
-541 HKDEKINSNDVR
+541 
-553 YS
+553 

>member
-1 MLKTNKMMK
+1 MLKTNKIMK
-10 LIFLPIVFFFIF
+10 LIFLPILLF
-22 FLVVPLLYMF
+22 FLFFLIVPLLYMLWQSF
-32 WRSLKKG
+32 KIG
-39 NAITIQ
+39 NVVTTQ
-45 NYVEALQNVEIQDAF
+45 NYIEALRNMEIREAF
-60 LNSFHV
+60 TNSFKV
-66 SLVAALITTILA
+66 SFVASVITTILA
-78 FLLAYAVHFTM
+78 FWLAYAVHFTTM
-89 MNRFTKKLVQVGITL
+89 HRHTKKLVQIGITL

-120 FGNQGIIT
+120 FGNQGILT
-128 KIFGQPLF
+128 KLVGQPLF
-136 TIYGFNGLLIGY
+136 TIYGYNGLVIGY

-167 DKRFLLVSMLMH
+167 DKRFLLVSILMH
-179 DRPLRRFYHTVFR
+179 DQPMRRFYHTVYR
-192 PMLGTIGGAFILSFV
+192 PMLGTIGGAFILTFV

-212 YGIPASVGG
+212 FGIPASVGG
-221 GYKVIA
+221 NYRVIA
-227 TELYQAMLGAI
+227 TELYQAMLGSI
-238 VHFERGAVISILMLV
+238 VHFERGAVISVLMLV

-268 NFQYKQVSKS
+268 NFQYKQVGQSELVK
-278 DLIVHRFR
+278 HRLR
-286 DLMFTVF
+286 DALFTIYSILCVTA
-293 SFVCIG
+293 VCII
-299 AVFIMFLTIFIVPF
+299 FSTMFIVPF

-319 DFGFTLEHVK
+319 DFSFTLEHVQ
-329 NVLAEQGLKT
+329 NVLAEKDLTK
-339 VYMNSLIV
+339 VYINSLIV
-347 AVLTAVLGVVVAF
+347 AVLTAIFGVGITF
-360 VSALLNVRT
+360 MSALLNTRT
-369 PLKGRKSIDLASMI
+369 PLKGRKSLDVTSMM

-402 STLKG
+402 SSLKG

-480 VSGVIFLVTT
+480 VSGVIFLVST

-528 CDYIATPKEKTKE
+528 CDYIAAHKEKTEEITK
-541 HKDEKINSNDVR
+541 
-553 YS
+553 

>member
-10 LIFLPIVFFFIF
+10 IIFLPILLF
-22 FLVVPLLYMF
+22 FLFFLIVPLLYMF
-32 WRSLKKG
+32 WQSIKIG
-39 NAITIQ
+39 NIITIQ
-45 NYVEALQNVEIQDAF
+45 NYLDALKNIEIRRSF
-60 LNSFHV
+60 FNSFKV
-66 SLVAALITTILA
+66 SFAASVFTTILA
-78 FLLAYAVHFTM
+78 FLLAYAIHFTTM
-89 MNRFTKKLVQVGITL
+89 HRHTKKLVHIGITL

-120 FGNQGIIT
+120 FGNQGILT
-128 KIFGQPLF
+128 KLIGQPLF
-136 TIYGFNGLLIGY
+136 TVYGYNGLVIGY

-192 PMLGTIGGAFILSFV
+192 PMLGTIGGAFILTFI

-212 YGIPASVGG
+212 FGIPASVGG
-221 GYKVIA
+221 NYRVIA
-227 TELYQAMLGAI
+227 TELYQAMLGSI
-238 VHFERGAVISILMLV
+238 VHFERGAVISVLMLV

-268 NFQYKQVSKS
+268 NFQYKQAGQSELVKHRLRDGLFTAYS
-278 DLIVHRFR
+278 IVC
-286 DLMFTVF
+286 V
-293 SFVCIG
+293 VV
-299 AVFIMFLTIFIVPF
+299 VFIIFSTMFIVPF

-319 DFGFTLEHVK
+319 DFSFTLEHVQ
-329 NVLAEQGLKT
+329 NVLSEQDLTK
-339 VYMNSLIV
+339 VYVNSLIV
-347 AVLTAVLGVVVAF
+347 AVLTAVLGVAITF
-360 VSALLNVRT
+360 LSALLNART
-369 PLKGRKSIDLASMI
+369 PLKGRKSLDLASMI

-402 STLKG
+402 SSLKG
-407 TFLIIIACNIVHF
+407 TFLIIIACNVVHF

-443 ELLKDS
+443 ELLRDS

-480 VSGVIFLVTT
+480 VSGVIFLVST

-528 CDYIATPKEKTKE
+528 CDYITAHKEKMKE
-541 HKDEKINSNDVR
+541 MSK
-553 YS
+553 

>member
-10 LIFLPIVFFFIF
+10 LIFLPILLF
-22 FLVVPLLYMF
+22 FLLFLIVPLLYMF
-32 WRSLKKG
+32 WQSFKIG
-39 NAITIQ
+39 NVLTFQ
-45 NYVEALQNVEIQDAF
+45 NYIDALSNIELREAFI
-60 LNSFHV
+60 NSFKV
-66 SLVAALITTILA
+66 SFVASVVTTILA
-78 FLLAYAVHFTM
+78 FLLAYAVHFTTIH
-89 MNRFTKKLVQVGITL
+89 RHTKKLVQVGITL

-120 FGNQGIIT
+120 FGNQGILT
-128 KIFGQPLF
+128 KLIGQPLF
-136 TIYGFNGLLIGY
+136 TIYGYNGLVIGY

-167 DKRFLLVSMLMH
+167 DKRFLLVSMLMRDH
-179 DRPLRRFYHTVFR
+179 SLRRFYHTVFR
-192 PMLGTIGGAFILSFV
+192 PMLGTIGGAFILTFI

-212 YGIPASVGG
+212 FGIPASVGG
-221 GYKVIA
+221 NYRVIA
-227 TELYQAMLGAI
+227 TELYQAMLGSI
-238 VHFERGAVISILMLV
+238 VHFERGAVISVFMLV
-253 PAVLGVVML
+253 PAILGVVML

-268 NFQYKQVSKS
+268 NFQYKQVGQSELVK
-278 DLIVHRFR
+278 HRLR
-286 DLMFTVF
+286 DVLFTVY
-293 SFVCIG
+293 SMVCVAVVLFVYST
-299 AVFIMFLTIFIVPF
+299 MFIVPF

-319 DFGFTLEHVK
+319 DLSFTLEHVQ
-329 NVLAEQGLKT
+329 NVLAEKDLTK
-339 VYMNSLIV
+339 VYINSLIV
-347 AVLTAVLGVVVAF
+347 AVLTAVLGVVITF
-360 VSALLNVRT
+360 MSALLNART
-369 PLKGRKSIDLASMI
+369 PLKGKKSLDVASMI

-402 STLKG
+402 TSLKG
-407 TFLIIIACNIVHF
+407 TFFIIIACNIVHF

-443 ELLKDS
+443 ELLRDS
-449 WLKTVIRIILPNIRP
+449 WLKTIVRVILPNIRA

-480 VSGVIFLVTT
+480 VSGVIFLVST

-528 CDYIATPKEKTKE
+528 CDYISTHKEKVEEISK
-541 HKDEKINSNDVR
+541 
-553 YS
+553 

>member
-10 LIFLPIVFFFIF
+10 LIFLPILLF
-22 FLVVPLLYMF
+22 FLFFLIVPLLYMF
-32 WRSLKKG
+32 WQSFKIG
-39 NAITIQ
+39 HVVTTQ
-45 NYVEALQNVEIQDAF
+45 NYIEALQSIEIREAF
-60 LNSFHV
+60 TNSFKV
-66 SLVAALITTILA
+66 SFVASVITTVLA
-78 FLLAYAVHFTM
+78 FLLAYAVHFTTM
-89 MNRFTKKLVQVGITL
+89 HRHTKKLVQIGITL

-120 FGNQGIIT
+120 FGNQGILT
-128 KIFGQPLF
+128 KLVGQPLF
-136 TIYGFNGLLIGY
+136 TIYGYNGLVIGY

-179 DRPLRRFYHTVFR
+179 DHSMRRFYHTVFR
-192 PMLGTIGGAFILSFV
+192 PMLGTVGGAFILTFV

-212 YGIPASVGG
+212 FGIPASVGG
-221 GYKVIA
+221 NYRVIA
-227 TELYQAMLGAI
+227 TELYQAMLGSI
-238 VHFERGAVISILMLV
+238 VHFERGAVISVFMLV
-253 PAVLGVVML
+253 PAVLGVVIL

-268 NFQYKQVSKS
+268 NFQYKQVGQSELVK
-278 DLIVHRFR
+278 HRLR
-286 DLMFTVF
+286 DGLFTIYSILCVTVVGIIF
-293 SFVCIG
+293 ST
-299 AVFIMFLTIFIVPF
+299 MFIVPF

-319 DFGFTLEHVK
+319 DFSFTLEHIQ
-329 NVLAEQGLKT
+329 NVLAEKDLTK
-339 VYMNSLIV
+339 VYINSLIV
-347 AVLTAVLGVVVAF
+347 AVLTAIFGVGITF
-360 VSALLNVRT
+360 MSALLNART
-369 PLKGRKSIDLASMI
+369 PLKGRKSLDVASMM

-402 STLKG
+402 SSLKG

-480 VSGVIFLVTT
+480 VSGVIFLVST

-528 CDYIATPKEKTKE
+528 CDYIAAHKEKTEEISK
-541 HKDEKINSNDVR
+541 
-553 YS
+553 

>member
-1 MLKTNKMMK
+1 MLKTNKMVK
-10 LIFLPIVFFFIF
+10 ILFLPIVFFFLF
-22 FLVVPLLYMF
+22 FLIVPLLYMF
-32 WRSLKKG
+32 WQSLKKG
-39 NAITIQ
+39 NSVTIQ
-45 NYVEALQNVEIQDAF
+45 NYVEALQSVEIREAF
-60 LNSFHV
+60 LNSFQV
-66 SLVAALITTILA
+66 SFVAAVITTCLA
-78 FLLAYAVHFTM
+78 FALAYAMHFTT
-89 MNRFTKKLVQVGITL
+89 MNQHIKKLVHIGVTL

-110 ITYGFVLIYT
+110 ITYGFVLLYT
-120 FGNQGIIT
+120 FGNQGILT
-128 KIFGQPLF
+128 KLLGQPIV

-179 DRPLRRFYHTVFR
+179 DRPSRRFYHTVFR
-192 PMLGTIGGAFILSFV
+192 PMIGTIGGAFILTFI

-212 YGIPASVGG
+212 FGIPASVGG

-227 TELYQAMLGAI
+227 TELYQAMLGSI
-238 VHFERGAVISILMLV
+238 VRFEQGAVISVLMLV
-253 PAVLGVVML
+253 PAVLGIVML
-262 TILERF
+262 SVLDRF
-268 NFQYKQVSKS
+268 NFQYKHVSQS
-278 DLIVHRFR
+278 ALVVHRLR
-286 DLMFTVF
+286 DSTFTVLSLVCVSTIFIIF
-293 SFVCIG
+293 ST
-299 AVFIMFLTIFIVPF
+299 MFIVPF

-319 DFGFTLEHVK
+319 DFSFTLEHVQ
-329 NVLAEQGLKT
+329 NVLAEKNLIR

-347 AVLTAVLGVVVAF
+347 AFFTAILGVGIAF

-369 PLKGRKSIDLASMI
+369 PLKGRSTLDFASMI

-402 STLKG
+402 SSLKG
-407 TFLIIIACNIVHF
+407 TFFIIIAYTVVHF

-432 QKMDPTWEVTA
+432 QKMDPTWEVTG

-449 WLKTVIRIILPNIRP
+449 WLQTVIRVILPNIRP
-464 TIYQM
+464 TIFQM

-480 VSGVIFLVTT
+480 VSGVIFLVST

-528 CDYIATPKEKTKE
+528 CDYITTKKEKFKE
-541 HKDEKINSNDVR
+541 ME
-553 YS
+553 

>member
-1 MLKTNKMMK
+1 MLKTNKIMK
-10 LIFLPIVFFFIF
+10 LIFLPILLF
-22 FLVVPLLYMF
+22 FLFFLIVPLLYMF
-32 WRSLKKG
+32 WQSFKIG
-39 NAITIQ
+39 NVVTTQ
-45 NYVEALQNVEIQDAF
+45 NYIEALRNIEIREAF
-60 LNSFHV
+60 TNSFKV
-66 SLVAALITTILA
+66 SFVASVITTILA
-78 FLLAYAVHFTM
+78 FWLAYAVHFTTM
-89 MNRFTKKLVQVGITL
+89 HRHTKKLVQIGITL

-120 FGNQGIIT
+120 FGNQGILT
-128 KIFGQPLF
+128 KLVGQPLF
-136 TIYGFNGLLIGY
+136 TIYGYNGLVIGY

-167 DKRFLLVSMLMH
+167 DKRFLLVSILMH
-179 DRPLRRFYHTVFR
+179 DQPMRRFYHTVYR
-192 PMLGTIGGAFILSFV
+192 PMVGTIGGAFILTFV

-212 YGIPASVGG
+212 FGIPASVGG
-221 GYKVIA
+221 NYRVIA
-227 TELYQAMLGAI
+227 TELYQAMLGSI
-238 VHFERGAVISILMLV
+238 VHFERGAVISVLMLV

-268 NFQYKQVSKS
+268 NFQYKQVGQSELVK
-278 DLIVHRFR
+278 HRLR
-286 DLMFTVF
+286 DALFTIYSILCVTA
-293 SFVCIG
+293 VCII
-299 AVFIMFLTIFIVPF
+299 FSTMFIVPF

-319 DFGFTLEHVK
+319 DFSFTLEHVQ
-329 NVLAEQGLKT
+329 NVLAEKDLTK
-339 VYMNSLIV
+339 VYINSLIV
-347 AVLTAVLGVVVAF
+347 AILTAILGVGITF
-360 VSALLNVRT
+360 MSALLNTRT
-369 PLKGRKSIDLASMI
+369 PLKGRKSLDVTSMM

-402 STLKG
+402 SSLKG

-432 QKMDPTWEVTA
+432 QKMDPSWEVTA

-480 VSGVIFLVTT
+480 VSGVIFLVST

-528 CDYIATPKEKTKE
+528 CDYIAAHKEKTEEITK
-541 HKDEKINSNDVR
+541 
-553 YS
+553 

>member
-1 MLKTNKMMK
+1 MLKTNKIMK
-10 LIFLPIVFFFIF
+10 LIFLPILLF
-22 FLVVPLLYMF
+22 FLFFLIVPLLYMF
-32 WRSLKKG
+32 WQSFKIG
-39 NAITIQ
+39 NVVTTQ
-45 NYVEALQNVEIQDAF
+45 NYIEALRNIEIREAF
-60 LNSFHV
+60 TNSFKV
-66 SLVAALITTILA
+66 SFVASVITTILA
-78 FLLAYAVHFTM
+78 FWLAYAVHFTTM
-89 MNRFTKKLVQVGITL
+89 HRHTKKLVQIGITL

-120 FGNQGIIT
+120 FGNQGILT
-128 KIFGQPLF
+128 KLVGQPLF
-136 TIYGFNGLLIGY
+136 TIYGYNGLVIGY

-167 DKRFLLVSMLMH
+167 DKRFLLVSILMH
-179 DRPLRRFYHTVFR
+179 DQPMRRFYHTVYR
-192 PMLGTIGGAFILSFV
+192 PMVGTIGGAFILTFV

-212 YGIPASVGG
+212 FGIPASVGG
-221 GYKVIA
+221 NYRVIA
-227 TELYQAMLGAI
+227 TELYQAMLGSI
-238 VHFERGAVISILMLV
+238 VHFERGAVISVLMLV

-268 NFQYKQVSKS
+268 NFQYKQVGQSELVK
-278 DLIVHRFR
+278 HRLR
-286 DLMFTVF
+286 DTLFTIYSILCVTA
-293 SFVCIG
+293 VCI
-299 AVFIMFLTIFIVPF
+299 IFLTMFIVPF

-319 DFGFTLEHVK
+319 DFSFTLEHVQ
-329 NVLAEQGLKT
+329 NVLAEKDLTK
-339 VYMNSLIV
+339 VYINSLIV
-347 AVLTAVLGVVVAF
+347 AVLTAILGVGITF
-360 VSALLNVRT
+360 MSALLNTRT
-369 PLKGRKSIDLASMI
+369 PLKGRKSLDVTSMM

-402 STLKG
+402 SSLKG
-407 TFLIIIACNIVHF
+407 TFLIVIACNIVHF

-480 VSGVIFLVTT
+480 VSGVIFLVST

-528 CDYIATPKEKTKE
+528 CDYIAAHKEKTEEITK
-541 HKDEKINSNDVR
+541 
-553 YS
+553 

>member
-10 LIFLPIVFFFIF
+10 LIFLPILIF
-22 FLVVPLLYMF
+22 FLFFLIVPLLYMF
-32 WRSLKKG
+32 WQSFKIG
-39 NAITIQ
+39 NVVTIQ
-45 NYVEALQNVEIQDAF
+45 NYIDALQNIEIREAF
-60 LNSFHV
+60 INSFKV
-66 SLVAALITTILA
+66 SFVASVITTILA
-78 FLLAYAVHFTM
+78 FLLAYAVHFTTM
-89 MNRFTKKLVQVGITL
+89 HRHAKKLVQIGITL

-120 FGNQGIIT
+120 FGNQGILT
-128 KIFGQPLF
+128 KLVGQPLF
-136 TIYGFNGLLIGY
+136 TIYGYNGLVLGY

-167 DKRFLLVSMLMH
+167 DKRFLLVSILMH
-179 DRPLRRFYHTVFR
+179 DHSLRRFYHTVFR
-192 PMLGTIGGAFILSFV
+192 PMLGTIGGAFILTFI

-212 YGIPASVGG
+212 FGIPASVGG
-221 GYKVIA
+221 NYTVIA
-227 TELYQAMLGAI
+227 TELYQAMLGSI
-238 VHFERGAVISILMLV
+238 VHFERGAVISVLMLV
-253 PAVLGVVML
+253 PAVLGVALL

-268 NFQYKQVSKS
+268 NFHYKQGGRS
-278 DLIVHRFR
+278 DLVKHRLRDTLFTIYSIVCV
-286 DLMFTVF
+286 T
-293 SFVCIG
+293 I
-299 AVFIMFLTIFIVPF
+299 VFIIFATMFIVPF

-319 DFGFTLEHVK
+319 NFSFTLEHVQ
-329 NVLAEQGLKT
+329 NVLAEKDLIK
-339 VYMNSLIV
+339 VYVNSLIV
-347 AVLTAVLGVVVAF
+347 AVLTAILGVVITF
-360 VSALLNVRT
+360 LSALLNVRT
-369 PLKGRKSIDLASMI
+369 PLKGRKSLDVASMI

-402 STLKG
+402 SSLKG
-407 TFLIIIACNIVHF
+407 TFFIIVACNIVHF

-449 WLKTVIRIILPNIRP
+449 WLKTVRRIILPNIRP

-469 FSYYFLNAMVT
+469 FSYFFLNAMVT
-480 VSGVIFLVTT
+480 VSGVIFLVST

-528 CDYIATPKEKTKE
+528 CDYITAHKEKAEEISK
-541 HKDEKINSNDVR
+541 
-553 YS
+553 

>member
-1 MLKTNKMMK
+1 MLKTNKIMK
-10 LIFLPIVFFFIF
+10 LIFLLILLF
-22 FLVVPLLYMF
+22 FLFFLIVPLLYMF
-32 WRSLKKG
+32 WQSFKIG
-39 NAITIQ
+39 NVVTTQ
-45 NYVEALQNVEIQDAF
+45 NYIEALRNIEIREAF
-60 LNSFHV
+60 TNSFKV
-66 SLVAALITTILA
+66 SFVASVITTILA
-78 FLLAYAVHFTM
+78 FWLAYAVHFTTM
-89 MNRFTKKLVQVGITL
+89 HRHTKKLVQIGITL

-120 FGNQGIIT
+120 FGNQGILT
-128 KIFGQPLF
+128 KLVGQPLF
-136 TIYGFNGLLIGY
+136 TIYGYNGLVIGY

-167 DKRFLLVSMLMH
+167 DKRFLLVSILMH
-179 DRPLRRFYHTVFR
+179 DQPMRRFYHTVYR
-192 PMLGTIGGAFILSFV
+192 PMVGTIGGAFILTFV

-212 YGIPASVGG
+212 FGIPASVGG
-221 GYKVIA
+221 NYRVIA
-227 TELYQAMLGAI
+227 TELYQAMLGSI
-238 VHFERGAVISILMLV
+238 VHFERGAVISVLMLV

-268 NFQYKQVSKS
+268 NFQYKQVGQSELVK
-278 DLIVHRFR
+278 HRLR
-286 DLMFTVF
+286 DTLFTIYSILCVTA
-293 SFVCIG
+293 VCII
-299 AVFIMFLTIFIVPF
+299 FSTMFIVPF

-319 DFGFTLEHVK
+319 DFSFTLEHVQ
-329 NVLAEQGLKT
+329 NVLAEKDLTK
-339 VYMNSLIV
+339 VYINSLIV
-347 AVLTAVLGVVVAF
+347 AVLTAILGVGITF
-360 VSALLNVRT
+360 MSALLNTRT
-369 PLKGRKSIDLASMI
+369 PLKGRKSLDVTSMM

-402 STLKG
+402 SSLKG

-480 VSGVIFLVTT
+480 VSGVIFLVST

-528 CDYIATPKEKTKE
+528 CDYIAAHKEKTEEITK
-541 HKDEKINSNDVR
+541 
-553 YS
+553 